1 MTVSAEG
8 ALENNCINCVS
19 SPAKERVKKLKVL
32 ILKRPPTEVGLARLR
47 QREGVEIGNGRFR
60 WAAVSKD
67 GNRQC

>member
-47 QREGVEIGNGRFR
+47 QR
-60 WAAVSKD
+60 
-67 GNRQC
+67 